1 MYSAV
6 STPSLQARPGTMYLD
21 AYENA
26 LILDGVDEGDTIVI
40 FLVECLMEEDNPP
53 DALFHT
59 VISTEQD
66 LAVQP
71 AILLSVLHPNLAQ
84 PFGHAA

>member
-1 MYSAV
+1 
-6 STPSLQARPGTMYLD
+6 MYLD

-26 LILDGVDEGDTIVI
+26 LLLDGADKGDTIVI
-40 FLVECLMEEDNPP
+40 FLVECLVEEDDPP
-53 DALFHT
+53 NALFHT

-66 LAVQP
+66 LAVQS
-71 AILLSVLHPNLAQ
+71 AILLSVLYPNLAQ